1 MLAWLGLAHDLD
13 DGEDAPPHRGV
24 EDEAVALGDARA
36 AREPGAAQELGTLVE
51 PVLGQ
56 RPAGVADGLEPVARL
71 SRPSHRQRV
80 SVTVRLRVRALPAA
94 SVAVARSMTLRL
106 RTRASARF
114 AALVRRTVPRL
125 VPAFVSVAVPEPIR
139 TAAGV
144 LLARCKR
151 FAVRPARRSSK
162 RTVARSEV
170 VTDALRRPA
179 RGSLRPP
186 RRATAAMTLGAVRS
200 TVAGA
205 GVWAAGVEA
214 GAGATGVVVV
224 TGVAGAGLV
233 LPPLTV
239 RTGADGQA
247 GAGAAGSWIR
257 GAAKVWV
264 GAGSGVVVP
273 APVVSETIVPLIGG
287 VTSGTPSARATSR
300 RPPEAI
306 RIASVLRGR
315 RSADAISSVRTSA
328 GLSSGRWART
338 SAAAPETSGVAID
351 VPLSVS

>member
-1 MLAWLGLAHDLD
+1 
-13 DGEDAPPHRGV
+13 
-24 EDEAVALGDARA
+24 
-36 AREPGAAQELGTLVE
+36 
-51 PVLGQ
+51 
-56 RPAGVADGLEPVARL
+56 
-71 SRPSHRQRV
+71 
-80 SVTVRLRVRALPAA
+80 
-94 SVAVARSMTLRL
+94 MTLRL

-162 RTVARSEV
+162 RTVARSEG
-170 VTDALRRPA
+170 VTDAFRRPA
-179 RGSLRPP
+179 GGSLRPP
-186 RRATAAMTLGAVRS
+186 RRGHPPGGAWAGGGARPGGGPAAMTLAAVRS
-200 TVAGA
+200 PVGGA

-224 TGVAGAGLV
+224 TGVAGGGLV